1 MDTCK
6 KMIRLVPI
14 FSFGGALLLLVSG
27 ILLSNVP
34 ANEFY
39 TYENGVIVV
48 HSWQNWFWFS
58 TEILLFLVLCG
69 VAVVTVLC
77 IVSKIKW
84 KEAVAVRLLISWVV
98 GVVCLFMIV
107 FSQEMIFGLFG
118 SPDGYDPECYTFTN
132 GQHTLVIEEESF
144 LLGGRGTIYQVKND
158 NTAVVVGRFYTDDGL
173 RNKGVYQIKWFEDS
187 AEITYQEFFSG
198 ATNTETVHFE
208 P

>member
-14 FSFGGALLLLVSG
+14 LSFGGALLLLVSG
-27 ILLSNVP
+27 ILLSDVP
-34 ANEFY
+34 ANESY

-48 HSWQNWFWFS
+48 HSWEVWFS
-58 TEILLFLVLCG
+58 RIADLLLFLVLCG

-77 IVSKIKW
+77 VVSKIKW
-84 KEAVAVRLLISWVV
+84 KETVAVRLLISWLV
-98 GVVCLFMIV
+98 GFVCLLMIV

-132 GQHTLVIEEESF
+132 GQHTLVIKEESF
-144 LLGGRGTIYQVKND
+144 LLGGWGTIYQVRND
-158 NTAVVVGRFYTDDGL
+158 NTAVVIGRFSTDDGL
-173 RNKGVYQIKWFEDS
+173 RNKGVYRIEWFENG
-187 AEITYQEFFSG
+187 AQITYLFAHDG
-198 ATNTETVHFE
+198 TRTETVHFE

>member
-14 FSFGGALLLLVSG
+14 LSFGGALLLLVSG
-27 ILLSNVP
+27 VLLSNVP
-34 ANEFY
+34 ANESY

-48 HSWQNWFWFS
+48 HSWEVWFS
-58 TEILLFLVLCG
+58 RITDLLLFLVLCG

-84 KEAVAVRLLISWVV
+84 KEAVTVRLLVSWLV

-107 FSQEMIFGLFG
+107 FGDAAAVGMARREDL
-118 SPDGYDPECYTFTN
+118 DPKCYTFTN
-132 GQHTLVIEEESF
+132 EQHTLVIEEESF
-144 LLGGRGTIYQVKND
+144 LLGGWGTIYQVKSD
-158 NTAVVVGRFYTDDGL
+158 NTAVVIGRFSTGDGL
-173 RNKGVYQIKWFEDS
+173 RNKGVYQIKWFENG
-187 AEITYQEFFSG
+187 AQITYLFAHDG
-198 ATNTETVHFE
+198 TRTETVHFE

>member
-6 KMIRLVPI
+6 KMIRLVPKL
-14 FSFGGALLLLVSG
+14 SFGGALLLLVSG
-27 ILLSNVP
+27 ILLSSVP
-34 ANEFY
+34 ANESY

-48 HSWQNWFWFS
+48 HSWEVWFS
-58 TEILLFLVLCG
+58 RIADLLLLLVLCG
-69 VAVVTVLC
+69 VAVVTVLY

-84 KEAVAVRLLISWVV
+84 KEAVAVRLLVSWVV
-98 GVVCLFMIV
+98 GVACLFMIV
-107 FSQEMIFGLFG
+107 FGDAAAVGMARREDF
-118 SPDGYDPECYTFTN
+118 DPQCYTFTN

-144 LLGGRGTIYQVKND
+144 LLGGWGTIYQVRND
-158 NTAVVVGRFYTDDGL
+158 NTAVVIGRFSTDDGL

-187 AEITYQEFFSG
+187 AEITYREFFSG